1 MRIRTRL
8 LLVVVAS
15 VALALAG
22 LIAAFNL
29 VLGASLS
36 HNAHD
41 RARSR
46 ATAAL
51 GALHVVNGKLEVG
64 EALDAGA
71 GETPLWIFAGG
82 RVLEAPSVAP
92 DLTAAARALT
102 RRGAGLADA
111 PRDFQLYGAPVI
123 AQGRR
128 VGTVVA
134 GVSLA
139 PYEETRRTALL
150 ASVGLGV
157 LLLAVVAGGGMWLVG
172 AALRPVARMTGQAD
186 AWSEH
191 DLDSRFGLGE
201 PHDELTQLAATLDR
215 LLDRLAASLRREQR
229 FSAELSHEL
238 RTPLARMLTEVELA
252 LRRERTPSEYADA
265 LRVVEQNARAL
276 ARTVDALVAA
286 ARLET
291 GAARGT
297 SDAYQAAARSIETYR
312 ALAGDRGLDIRAD
325 PPPHPI
331 RVGADA
337 ELVERILQPLVENAC
352 RHGRRTVRVSVRRDS
367 GTVRYVVR
375 DDGPGVATADRERI
389 FDPGVRGE
397 TNGGGAGLGLALARR
412 LARSAS
418 GDVGVVDGTGGAFE
432 VRLPAA

>member
-82 RVLEAPSVAP
+82 RVLEAPSIAP
-92 DLTAAARALT
+92 DLAAAARALT